1 MGYHSRDRGRFAI
14 DWPMG
19 MAKLNSLEPEETDD
33 HDTEE
38 KHDHNATGS
47 EGSTSSAFDFSG
59 RNAMRFAFSVYFIA
73 AMLMQ

>member
-1 MGYHSRDRGRFAI
+1 MGYHGQNRGRFAI

-19 MAKLNSLEPEETDD
+19 MAKLNSQEQEDPDD

-38 KHDHNATGS
+38 KDDHNATGS
-47 EGSTSSAFDFSG
+47 EGGTSSAFDISG
-59 RNAMRFAFSVYFIA
+59 RNAMRFSFSVYFIA